1 MCKLN
6 PDRKEKLS
14 WASSYLIN
22 CKYDQSS
29 IQAKVLDFIL
39 HTRPSKSD
47 NLYP

>member
-1 MCKLN
+1 MSKLD

-14 WASSYLIN
+14 WASIYMIN
-22 CKYDQSS
+22 YKYDQSS
-29 IQAKVLDFIL
+29 IQAKVLDFIP